1 MTDLPERTCSIDR
14 LVTHPKLVEA
24 ALSGRKTQQRRDGV
38 YAYPNETFTLE
49 GQKFIVTDLTRE
61 TMGDMTDTEAQAEG
75 YPSLAMYRD
84 LILRMHAG
92 MEWDEAAPVWV
103 HHFKRV
109 D

>member
-1 MTDLPERTCSIDR
+1 MTD
-14 LVTHPKLVEA
+14 A
-24 ALSGRKTQQRRDGV
+24 
-38 YAYPNETFTLE
+38 
-49 GQKFIVTDLTRE
+49 
-61 TMGDMTDTEAQAEG
+61 EAQAEG

-92 MEWDEAAPVWV
+92 MEWDESAPVWV